1 VADEHSR
8 PSDEKLAW
16 FFLTLAFVILLAA
29 ILYESVRHPTR
40 DAEIVVTDDNH
51 VTIEPLPEQAA

>member
-1 VADEHSR
+1 VTVEPPR

-16 FFLTLAFVILLAA
+16 FVVTLAFLILLMA

-40 DAEIVVTDDNH
+40 DAEIVVTGDNH